1 MKDLLRAIA
10 AFWGA
15 KKLSGGKCGCV
26 GTIILAIILYVLL
39 GPVFNMF

>member
-1 MKDLLRAIA
+1 MKNLLRWIA

-15 KKLSGGKCGCV
+15 KKLGGGRCGCI

-39 GPVFNMF
+39 GPVFNLF